1 MGDLACFHSLFG
13 QRIYLSPVLTREIVA
28 PRQSNTELIRPEIRA
43 VPALD
48 PDPLT
53 KLSGTSPPDR
63 LAEKGSRRVI
73 HFTPVEFQSRRWV
86 GRSKFL
92 RLISFATNPKRVT
105 ALGLSMGLIW
115 SAGAAGE
122 SEPIWEQNAGYRVAP
137 LTVAPGHPSGLL
149 PMSSDVTGIRFTNQL
164 SEARVQQNHI
174 LDNGSGVALGDID
187 GDGRCDIYLCSLSG
201 TNALYRNLGN
211 WKFEEITDRAGIACP
226 GQASTGA
233 VFADV
238 DGDGDLDLLVNSLGG
253 GTRLFL
259 NDGHGQF
266 KESFD
271 SGLLPHGGSHSMA
284 LADIDGDGFLDLYV
298 VNYRS
303 SSFKDWDQST
313 KVRLRSVNGR
323 LVVPP
328 EHAEQFTVAV
338 TPNGNALVEVGEPDQ
353 LYWNDGKGHFVPQSW
368 TSGRFLDDA
377 GAPLRAP
384 LRDWGLSAQFHDIN
398 GDGFPDLY
406 VCNDFFSPDRIW
418 LNDGSGHFRPIPR
431 LALRKSSF
439 ASMAVDFGDLNR
451 DGQVDFMTVDMLSR
465 NQTQRKVQ
473 RSNFELDP
481 LPWWGWPQDREGA
494 FARPQVFRNTLFANR
509 GDGTFAEVAY
519 AGGVFASE
527 WSWGC
532 VFLDV
537 DLDGYEDVLICN
549 GHGHDLTDSDALLAL
564 STAARNE
571 PKPRFPVLTPP
582 HVAFRNLGNFH
593 FEEMGKAWGFD
604 LQGVSQGMAMADLDN
619 DGDLDVVIN
628 NLNSGATV
636 LRNEGS
642 GRRVAVR
649 LKGQWGNTQGIGAK
663 LKLIGGPVEQT
674 QEVISGGRYL
684 SGADPLRVFAA
695 GDGTNL
701 TLEVSWRS
709 GKRSL
714 IQGLHGNELV
724 EVDEAGAEPVGI
736 PKKQIPEPCFEDVSA
751 RMGVVHHEE
760 PFDDFARQPLL
771 PWRLSQLGPGLA
783 WFDLNGDGIDDLI
796 VGSGRGGH
804 LRVLAGNGKG
814 GFGEI
819 RNEALDRTIPDDLS
833 GIVAWSAEAGSASI
847 RVGLGNHET
856 GQTNQ
861 PSVLGYDVF
870 FGELKA
876 GPELPGGNSSTGP
889 LALADIDGDGD
900 LDLFVGGRLIGG
912 QYPKAARSRL
922 YRNENGQFVL
932 DQANSQKLKD
942 IGLVSGAVWTDLDGD
957 GFPELVLACEWGP
970 VRIFANHHGTLSEV
984 TQAWGLDK
992 YRGLWTGVT
1001 AGDFDGDG
1009 RMDLVVGN
1017 WGRNTVYEEV
1027 IGQELRLYH
1036 GDIDD
1041 NGTWDVI
1048 EAQWDP
1054 RLGKVVPR
1062 RDWKTVGQAIPLVQ
1076 ERFNRYADY
1085 ARASVEEIFGT
1096 KLASLQELRVNTLDS
1111 MHFLNR
1117 GGKFEPKPLPF
1128 EAQLAPVFGLCV
1140 GDYDGDGK
1148 EDLFLAQNF
1157 FGTDRETGRYDAGRG
1172 QWLQGDGQGGWRSVP
1187 GQESGVKIYGEQRGA
1202 ALSDFDGDG
1211 RVDLAVSQNGAAVQ
1225 LYRNRLGRP
1234 GLRVRL
1240 TGPAGNLTG
1249 LGAVLRLGT
1258 VGKPGPARELHGG
1271 GGYWSQDSSVTVLA
1285 KPQEPGPWVL
1295 TVRWPGGR
1303 QTQHPVTFDTQEIQ
1317 ANFDGP

>member
-1 MGDLACFHSLFG
+1 MASSRATRFPENIPQPGARLKTLSRLSA
-13 QRIYLSPVLTREIVA
+13 LSPL
-28 PRQSNTELIRPEIRA
+28 
-43 VPALD
+43 PALFA
-48 PDPLT
+48 L
-53 KLSGTSPPDR
+53 LCLCSGGLCVRIAGREAPI
-63 LAEKGSRRVI
+63 A
-73 HFTPVEFQSRRWV
+73 WV
-86 GRSKFL
+86 QHPGF
-92 RLISFATNPKRVT
+92 
-105 ALGLSMGLIW
+105 
-115 SAGAAGE
+115 
-122 SEPIWEQNAGYRVAP
+122 RVAP
-137 LTVAPGHPSGLL
+137 VAVSIGHSPGFQRLASE
-149 PMSSDVTGIRFTNQL
+149 STGITFTNRL
-164 SEARVQQNHI
+164 SEDLSLSRTPAN
-174 LDNGSGVALGDID
+174 NGAGVALGDID
-187 GDGRCDIYLCSLSG
+187 GDGRCDIYLCNLSG
-201 TNALYRNLGN
+201 TNALYRNLGD
-211 WKFEEITDRAGIACP
+211 WKFEDITASAGVACP
-226 GQASTGA
+226 GQISTGA
-233 VFADV
+233 VLADV
-238 DGDGDLDLLVNSLGG
+238 DGDGDLDLLVNALGG

-259 NDGHGQF
+259 NDGHGHF
-266 KESFD
+266 TESLE
-271 SGLLPHGGSHSMA
+271 SGLQRQSGSTSMA

-298 VNYRS
+298 ANYRAQTLL
-303 SSFKDWDQST
+303 DQPQT
-313 KVRLRSVNGR
+313 R
-323 LVVPP
+323 
-328 EHAEQFTVAV
+328 FTVARIGGRPV
-338 TPNGNALVEVGEPDQ
+338 LTKINGVGLTNAEMAHRFTLDASGAPHEAGEADV
-353 LYWNDGKGHFVPQSW
+353 LYHNDGHGHFAPIAFP
-368 TSGRFLDDA
+368 SGFQDA
-377 GAPLRAP
+377 NGQPSEP
-384 LRDWGLSAQFHDIN
+384 PYDWGLGVAFRDLN
-398 GDGFPDLY
+398 GDGAPDIY
-406 VCNDFFSPDRIW
+406 VCNDTDSPDRIW
-418 LNDGSGHFRPIPR
+418 INDGHGHFRALGPT
-431 LALRKSSF
+431 ALRHSSLS
-439 ASMAVDFGDLNR
+439 SMGVDFADLNR
-451 DGQVDFMTVDMLSR
+451 DGLDEIFVADMLAR
-465 NQTQRKVQ
+465 NHSDRLIQRAKAGPEHSAFGQ
-473 RSNFELDP
+473 FLDR
-481 LPWWGWPQDREGA
+481 LQFPQ
-494 FARPQVFRNTLFANR
+494 NTFFGNR
-509 GDGTFAEVAY
+509 GDGTFAEIAAF
-519 AGGVFASE
+519 AGLTATD
-527 WSWGC
+527 WSWC
-532 VFLDV
+532 PLFLDV
-537 DLDGYEDVLICN
+537 DLDGYEDLLVATGFHRNVL
-549 GHGHDLTDSDALLAL
+549 DADAASQIEQTKASRRL
-564 STAARNE
+564 SVAE
-571 PKPRFPVLTPP
+571 ELQLKKQFPSWESPN
-582 HVAFRNLGNFH
+582 VAFRNLGNFH

-714 IQGLHGNELV
+714 IPGLHGNELV

-1148 EDLFLAQNF
+1148 EDLFVAQNF

-1240 TGPAGNLTG
+1240 TGPPGNLTG

-1285 KPQEPGPWVL
+1285 KPQEPGPWEL

>member
-1 MGDLACFHSLFG
+1 MKSSVHRSALLVLLCLCSCGLHSG
-13 QRIYLSPVLTREIVA
+13 IVGAEA
-28 PRQSNTELIRPEIRA
+28 PLP
-43 VPALD
+43 
-48 PDPLT
+48 
-53 KLSGTSPPDR
+53 
-63 LAEKGSRRVI
+63 
-73 HFTPVEFQSRRWV
+73 WV
-86 GRSKFL
+86 QYPGF
-92 RLISFATNPKRVT
+92 
-105 ALGLSMGLIW
+105 
-115 SAGAAGE
+115 
-122 SEPIWEQNAGYRVAP
+122 RVAP
-137 LTVAPGHPSGLL
+137 LPVSDGHPPGFQRLS
-149 PMSSDVTGIRFTNQL
+149 PQSTGIAFTNRL
-164 SEARVQQNHI
+164 SEELALSRTPAN
-174 LDNGSGVALGDID
+174 NGAGVALGDID

-201 TNALYRNLGN
+201 SNVLYRNLGD
-211 WKFEEITDRAGIACP
+211 WKFEDVTASAGVACA
-226 GQASTGA
+226 GQISTGA
-233 VFADV
+233 VLADV

-259 NDGHGQF
+259 NDGHGHF
-266 KESFD
+266 TESLK
-271 SGLLPHGGSHSMA
+271 SGLQRQSGSTSMA
-284 LADIDGDGFLDLYV
+284 LADIDGDGLLDLYV
-298 VNYRS
+298 ANYRAQTLL
-303 SSFKDWDQST
+303 DQPQT
-313 KVRLRSVNGR
+313 R
-323 LVVPP
+323 
-328 EHAEQFTVAV
+328 FTVARIGGRPVLTKINGVSV
-338 TPNGNALVEVGEPDQ
+338 TNAEMAHRFTLDASGIPREAGEADV
-353 LYWNDGKGHFVPQSW
+353 LYHNDGQGHF
-368 TSGRFLDDA
+368 TSIPFPSGFQDA
-377 GAPLRAP
+377 NGQPSEP
-384 LRDWGLSAQFHDIN
+384 PYDWGLGVAFRDLN
-398 GDGFPDLY
+398 GDGAPDIY
-406 VCNDFFSPDRIW
+406 VCNDTDSPDRIW
-418 LNDGSGHFRPIPR
+418 INDGHGHFRALGPA
-431 LALRKSSF
+431 ALRHSSLS
-439 ASMAVDFGDLNR
+439 SMGVDFADLNR
-451 DGQVDFMTVDMLSR
+451 DGLDEIFVVDMLAR
-465 NQTQRKVQ
+465 NHSDRLTQRAKAGPEHSVFGQ
-473 RSNFELDP
+473 FLDR
-481 LPWWGWPQDREGA
+481 LQFPQ
-494 FARPQVFRNTLFANR
+494 NTLFWNR
-509 GDGTFAEVAY
+509 GDGTYAEIAAFAGLTATD
-519 AGGVFASE
+519 
-527 WSWGC
+527 WSWC
-532 VFLDV
+532 PLFLDV
-537 DLDGYEDVLICN
+537 DLDGYEDLLVATGFHRNVL
-549 GHGHDLTDSDALLAL
+549 DADAASQIEQTKATRRL
-564 STAARNE
+564 SANE
-571 PKPRFPVLTPP
+571 ELQLKKQFPSWETPN
-582 HVAFRNLGNFH
+582 VAFRNLGNFH
-593 FEEMGKAWGFD
+593 FQDVGKAWGFD

-649 LKGQWGNTQGIGAK
+649 LKGQGGNTQGIGAK

-695 GDGTNL
+695 GTGTNL

-709 GKRSL
+709 GKRSV
-714 IQGLHGNELV
+714 IRGLHGNELV
-724 EVDEAGAEPVGI
+724 EVDEAGAQPVSEPQK
-736 PKKQIPEPCFEDVSA
+736 PAPQPYFEDVSA
-751 RMGVVHHEE
+751 RLGIAHHEE

-804 LRVLAGNGKG
+804 LRVLAGNGRG

-819 RNEALDRTIPDDLS
+819 HNEALDRATPDDLS
-833 GIVAWSAEAGSASI
+833 GIVAWSAETGSASL
-847 RVGLGNHET
+847 RVGLANYESA
-856 GQTNQ
+856 QTNQ

-876 GPELPGGNSSTGP
+876 GQELPGGSSSTGP

-912 QYPKAARSRL
+912 QYPKAASSRIYRS
-922 YRNENGQFVL
+922 ENGQFVL
-932 DQANSQKLKD
+932 DEANSRKLKD
-942 IGLVSGAVWTDLDGD
+942 VGLVSGAVWTDLDGD
-957 GFPELVLACEWGP
+957 GFPELVLAYEWGP
-970 VRIFANHHGTLSEV
+970 VRVFANHAGELTEV

-1041 NGTWDVI
+1041 NATWDVI

-1062 RDWKTVGQAIPLVQ
+1062 RDWKAVGQAIPFVQ
-1076 ERFNRYADY
+1076 ERFIRYADY
-1085 ARASVEEIFGT
+1085 AQASVEEIYGS

-1111 MHFLNR
+1111 MLFLNR
-1117 GGKFEPKPLPF
+1117 GGKLEAKPLPF
-1128 EAQLAPVFGLCV
+1128 EAQLSPVFGLCV

-1148 EDLFLAQNF
+1148 EDLFVAQNF

-1187 GQESGVKIYGEQRGA
+1187 GQESGVKVYGEQRGT

-1211 RVDLAVSQNGAAVQ
+1211 RVDLAVSQNGGTVQ

-1240 TGPAGNLTG
+1240 VGPPGNLTG
-1249 LGAVLRLGT
+1249 LGSVLRLGT
-1258 VGKPGPARELHGG
+1258 AGKPGPARELHGG

-1285 KPQEPGPWVL
+1285 KPQDSGPWVL

-1303 QTQHPVTFDTQEIQ
+1303 QTYYPVSSETKEIE
-1317 ANFDGP
+1317 ANIDGTSAEGKAAANP

>member
-1 MGDLACFHSLFG
+1 MESA
-13 QRIYLSPVLTREIVA
+13 LTGV
-28 PRQSNTELIRPEIRA
+28 S
-43 VPALD
+43 
-48 PDPLT
+48 
-53 KLSGTSPPDR
+53 
-63 LAEKGSRRVI
+63 
-73 HFTPVEFQSRRWV
+73 
-86 GRSKFL
+86 
-92 RLISFATNPKRVT
+92 
-105 ALGLSMGLIW
+105 
-115 SAGAAGE
+115 
-122 SEPIWEQNAGYRVAP
+122 
-137 LTVAPGHPSGLL
+137 
-149 PMSSDVTGIRFTNQL
+149 FTNHL
-164 SEARVQQNHI
+164 SSGQIAANRLLE
-174 LDNGSGVALGDID
+174 DGSGVALGDVD
-187 GDGRCDIYLCSLSG
+187 GDGRCDIYFCSLSG
-201 TNALYRNLGN
+201 ANVLYRNLGD
-211 WKFEEITDRAGIACP
+211 WKFQDVTAEAGVGCP
-226 GQASTGA
+226 NQASTGA
-233 VFADV
+233 VLADV

-253 GTRLFL
+253 GPRLFL
-259 NDGHGQF
+259 NDGKAHF
-266 KESFD
+266 TESLD
-271 SGLLPHGGSHSMA
+271 SGLIKKGGSHSLA
-284 LADIDGDGFLDLYV
+284 LADVDGDGTLDLYV
-298 VNYRS
+298 ANYRS
-303 SSFKDWDQST
+303 TTAKDSPVKVKLKQSAGHW
-313 KVRLRSVNGR
+313 L
-323 LVVPP
+323 VPP
-328 EHAEQFTVAV
+328 EHRDQFIVESGAPGDV
-338 TPNGNALVEVGEPDQ
+338 TLLEVGETGV
-353 LYWNDGKGHFVPQSW
+353 LYLGDGRGHFRPQSW
-368 TSGRFLDDA
+368 TDGRFLNED
-377 GAPLRAP
+377 GQPFQEAPK
-384 LRDWGLSAQFHDIN
+384 DWALAAQFRDIN
-398 GDGFPDLY
+398 GDGLPDLY
-406 VCNDFFSPDRIW
+406 VCDDYFSPDRLW
-418 LNDGSGHFRPIPR
+418 LNQGSGQFRLAPR
-431 LALRKSSF
+431 MALRKTSW
-439 ASMAVDFGDLNR
+439 AAMAVDFADIDR
-451 DGQVDFMTVDMLSR
+451 DGYPDIFVTEMLSR
-465 NQTQRKVQ
+465 DSARRKTQH
-473 RSNFELDP
+473 SLFEIRP
-481 LPWWGWPQDREGA
+481 LPGWGWGWNFLDLA
-494 FARPQVFRNTLFANR
+494 ARIQVMRNTLQWNR
-509 GDGTFAEVAY
+509 GDGTFSEIAA
-519 AGGVFASE
+519 ASGLMASE

-532 VFLDV
+532 VFIDV
-537 DLDGYEDVLICN
+537 DLDGYEDLLIAN
-549 GHGHDLTDSDALLAL
+549 GHSRDLANSDSLAAMDRLPPATDPASRERSLDI
-564 STAARNE
+564 
-571 PKPRFPVLTPP
+571 FPPMPLP
-582 HVAFRNLGNFH
+582 HLAFRNQHNKTFQDVSSS
-593 FEEMGKAWGFD
+593 WGFD
-604 LQGVSQGMAMADLDN
+604 LSSAATGMAMADLDN

-714 IQGLHGNELV
+714 IPGLHGNELV

-1148 EDLFLAQNF
+1148 EDLFVAQNF

-1285 KPQEPGPWVL
+1285 KPQEPGPWEL